1 MVAGSLQATQSSLVF
16 GRINTV
22 LNSPS
27 RTAAILHRRRRSL
40 GSAVTRPDCSI
51 CSLTCQWQGPAHPRM
66 QPALKRKS
74 LLRAVTPKGW
84 DQTTSRC
91 VELSTIAFIF
101 LLLPQVVKNYL
112 SASSGNSEALA
123 VLSWVGYLTSL
134 FGNVL
139 LLGCFVDKQEG
150 GATAVQAIG
159 AIANYAMLTQI
170 WLANLMP
177 SAAFLPLTALMAS
190 AAVVN
195 GCKFCNM
202 LNSSSG
208 QGLWRNWQDFLG
220 VLGIAMLPQV
230 L

>member
-1 MVAGSLQATQSSLVF
+1 MLRKDAATPVLLQEVHASTL
-16 GRINTV
+16 
-22 LNSPS
+22 
-27 RTAAILHRRRRSL
+27 
-40 GSAVTRPDCSI
+40 
-51 CSLTCQWQGPAHPRM
+51 
-66 QPALKRKS
+66 
-74 LLRAVTPKGW
+74 
-84 DQTTSRC
+84 TSR
-91 VELSTIAFIF
+91 
-101 LLLPQVVKNYL
+101 VVL
-112 SASSGNSEALA
+112 
-123 VLSWVGYLTSL
+123 
-134 FGNVL
+134 
-139 LLGCFVDKQEG
+139 
-150 GATAVQAIG
+150 
-159 AIANYAMLTQI
+159 QI

>member
-123 VLSWVGYLTSL
+123 VLSWVVSKAGTSL
-134 FGNVL
+134 STEHTHVSHH
-139 LLGCFVDKQEG
+139 
-150 GATAVQAIG
+150 AV
-159 AIANYAMLTQI
+159 M
-170 WLANLMP
+170 
-177 SAAFLPLTALMAS
+177 
-190 AAVVN
+190 
-195 GCKFCNM
+195 
-202 LNSSSG
+202 
-208 QGLWRNWQDFLG
+208 
-220 VLGIAMLPQV
+220 
-230 L
+230 